1 MSRVND
7 EQRYKKIGA
16 GREAPAKKLRSRYV
30 VYRPSKEERELI
42 RADKTS
48 LSAVISALA
57 KWVLKD
63 AKLTIG
69 HKAENDAY
77 FVHLTDLGVDWQEA
91 VTLSVWHSDWE
102 TALRSL
108 DYGLKTHYTEFPD
121 IQLELFPDDLSW

>member
-7 EQRYKKIGA
+7 EQRYKKSGTSSGA
-16 GREAPAKKLRSRYV
+16 PVKKPRSRYV
-30 VYRPSKEERELI
+30 VYRPSKEEREFI

-48 LSAVISALA
+48 LSVVIAALA

-63 AKLTIG
+63 AKLTVG

-108 DYGLKTHYTEFPD
+108 EHGLKTRFTEFPD
-121 IQLELFPDDLSW
+121 VQLELFPDELSW